1 MQIKLNWIFL
11 RIIPPHLKTINMKS
25 DRVNVNCMFS
35 ILCTNHIHS
44 CVCHVLKLLNLQRND
59 KHCIYCLWSRC
70 LVFRSETENV
80 WGIKPVRKVHLR
92 FSIIQFLLVILVLMA
107 FFFLVR
113 SLVNLTLVSESLNKD
128 RKYSGSFYQ
137 LEKKIWQE
145 QHISVQ
151 NAIISLYM
159 PCIPIYLNYN
169 LVNYYYYYYLL
180 LVLFYMTLL
189 KHLQHY

>member
-137 LEKKIWQE
+137 LEKKYDRSNTSQCKTQLFHFICLVFLFIW
-145 QHISVQ
+145 IT
-151 NAIISLYM
+151 
-159 PCIPIYLNYN
+159 
-169 LVNYYYYYYLL
+169 
-180 LVLFYMTLL
+180 TLL
-189 KHLQHY
+189 IIIIIIICYWFSFIWLY

>member
-1 MQIKLNWIFL
+1 
-11 RIIPPHLKTINMKS
+11 
-25 DRVNVNCMFS
+25 MFS

-80 WGIKPVRKVHLR
+80 WGIKPVSKVHLR
-92 FSIIQFLLVILVLMA
+92 FFIIQFLLVILVLMA
-107 FFFLVR
+107 FLVR

-128 RKYSGSFYQ
+128 RNYSGSFYQ
-137 LEKKIWQE
+137 LEEKKYDRSNTSQCKTQLFHFICLVFLFMW
-145 QHISVQ
+145 ITTLL
-151 NAIISLYM
+151 II
-159 PCIPIYLNYN
+159 IIF
-169 LVNYYYYYYLL
+169 LL